1 MCSNDALAVGAI
13 MRARDMGISV
23 PDDISITGFDDIDV
37 AEIVTPSLTTVHV
50 PHRHMGEAAATLLLN
65 IRAGK
70 PDQKSIK
77 LDTRVV
83 LRDSLKAQK

>member
-1 MCSNDALAVGAI
+1 
-13 MRARDMGISV
+13 MGISV
-23 PDDISITGFDDIDV
+23 PEDISITGFDDIDV

-50 PHRHMGEAAATLLLN
+50 PHRQMGEAAATLLLN

-83 LRDSLKAQK
+83 LRHSLKTQK